1 MAGIETSLS
10 ESLRL
15 AYCFVVPVLNQSVVD
30 AMELVR
36 YARCVSTPFSVE
48 NYTYVY
54 IYMYYSLNVCT
65 LIAHKISNCFRTI
78 HCGVAANTLFFKR
91 IHFKKLL
98 LPPSITKNR

>member
-36 YARCVSTPFSVE
+36 YARCVSTIQCRE
-48 NYTYVY
+48 LYCTY
-54 IYMYYSLNVCT
+54 IHYMYSLNVCT
-65 LIAHKISNCFRTI
+65 LIAHKVSNCFRTI
-78 HCGVAANTLFFKR
+78 HCGVAANTLF
-91 IHFKKLL
+91 LNV
-98 LPPSITKNR
+98 ST